1 MNKFEKWICGVLI
14 EVFVFLSASAVYQ
27 VWTYEPA
34 PATHEVAAVVDEA
47 NEETGLT
54 TLVDAHGE
62 AWVWDGL
69 LEEGQLVIIKF
80 DDMGT
85 ADIYDDEIIQIIF

>member
-1 MNKFEKWICGVLI
+1 MNKFQKWICGVLI
-14 EVFVFLSASAVYQ
+14 AVLAFLGTFAVYQ
-27 VWTYEPA
+27 VLTYEPA
-34 PATHEVAAVVDEA
+34 SATHEVAAVVDEA

-54 TLVDAHGE
+54 TLVDVNGE
-62 AWVWDGL
+62 VWVWEGL
-69 LEEGQLVIIKF
+69 LKEGRLVIIEF